1 MYNAD
6 RSASGYIR
14 MLKAKTLAEYHNRNP
29 NKNDYGGEKP
39 SSPLTQLLRIVGQ
52 NELCTNDSCCE
63 PVCDLSGVSTFPFF
77 LVSNPYY
84 PSLPEI
90 EVLLS
95 EITGQTIVLPSPP
108 DGYPEDREIF
118 IVFFPEVCNATSY
131 TSKVYNPYP
140 ISVPIVQNYIGVYNI
155 INPSYPL
162 YPRTGFIIVYNMI
175 GWDFAYLA
183 NGIIT
188 ASNECSKS
196 EAEASFGCFLAG
208 AQVALADGS
217 FKAIETV
224 AVGDQVRGAFG
235 EINTVTGLHRPLLGA
250 GCIANI
256 NNEHKTTTHHPH
268 VAADKK
274 IYCMNPRIINSFTY
288 GKKHKVII
296 DNVGNTENRV
306 MYGLHPARILK
317 LEVGVE
323 LQTLTGARRVD
334 TLETIKMSPFTQ
346 VYHLAVDGSHTF
358 MVDGYAVTGWP
369 REDDFDYD
377 AWVRRA

>member
-29 NKNDYGGEKP
+29 TKNDYGGEKP

-52 NELCTNDSCCE
+52 NELCTNNTCCE
-63 PVCDLSGVSTFPFF
+63 PVCDLSGVYMFPFF
-77 LVSNPYY
+77 TSDI
-84 PSLPEI
+84 PSLESD
-90 EVLLS
+90 LS
-95 EITGQTIVLPSPP
+95 SITGQTIVFPSPP
-108 DGYPEDREIF
+108 DGYPPDREIF
-118 IVFFPEVCNATSY
+118 FVFFPETCNATSY
-131 TSKVYNPYP
+131 TAKFYNPYP
-140 ISVPIVQNYIGVYNI
+140 VSVPIVQNFIGMYNTSI
-155 INPSYPL
+155 L
-162 YPRTGFIIVYNMI
+162 YPRTGFIIVYNML
-175 GWDFAYLA
+175 GWDYAYPA

-196 EAEASFGCFLAG
+196 ESEASYGCFLAG
-208 AQVALADGS
+208 AQVAMADGS
-217 FKAIETV
+217 FKAIEAVT
-224 AVGDQVRGAFG
+224 VGDRVSGAFG
-235 EINTVTGLHRPLLGA
+235 ETNTVTALHRPLLGA

-274 IYCMNPRIINSFTY
+274 IYCIEPRIINSFTY
-288 GKKHKVII
+288 GKTHKVII

-306 MYGLHPARILK
+306 MHGLNAARILK

-323 LQTLTGARRVD
+323 LQTLSGARRVD

-377 AWVRRA
+377 AWSIRV